1 MNGKAWPTQNSVG
14 HVLSFT
20 VIYDNFELDKL
31 YWNVLPTSQR
41 LLPVLRM
48 SVLICLESIH
58 KF

>member
-1 MNGKAWPTQNSVG
+1 MNGKAWPTQTSVG

-48 SVLICLESIH
+48 SVLICLE
-58 KF
+58 